1 MKSGQFSERNTL
13 FCYPSG
19 LTLAE
24 VQENQEVQ
32 GIRSREVQE
41 IRRNPGVGG
50 IMNPL
55 AGLAGVALL
64 MGLAVQF
71 SLHRLALSRAFLFKG
86 SGLHLGLPW
95 LGGQLSLMKE
105 AVQKKLL

>member
-1 MKSGQFSERNTL
+1 M
-13 FCYPSG
+13 
-19 LTLAE
+19 
-24 VQENQEVQ
+24 QENQEVQ

-71 SLHRLALSRAFLFKG
+71 SLHRLGF
-86 SGLHLGLPW
+86 
-95 LGGQLSLMKE
+95 
-105 AVQKKLL
+105 

>member
-1 MKSGQFSERNTL
+1 M
-13 FCYPSG
+13 
-19 LTLAE
+19 
-24 VQENQEVQ
+24 QENQEVQ

-41 IRRNPGVGG
+41 IRRNPGVSG

-71 SLHRLALSRAFLFKG
+71 SLHRLGF
-86 SGLHLGLPW
+86 
-95 LGGQLSLMKE
+95 
-105 AVQKKLL
+105 V